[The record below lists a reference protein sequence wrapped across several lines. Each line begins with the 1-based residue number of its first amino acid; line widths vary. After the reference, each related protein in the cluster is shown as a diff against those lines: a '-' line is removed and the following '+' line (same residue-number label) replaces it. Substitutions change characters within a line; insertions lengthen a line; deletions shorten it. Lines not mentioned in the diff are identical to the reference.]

1 MCVTLLIGWC
11 IWTCSVSVRDCLS
24 TLSWNVR
31 CLFSVWLWIFFFS
44 FHQSYGIAKSSGQ
57 PLWLPLMN
65 QQLSVIYFFLYLV
78 SLTVLSVSDIQI
90 THEMWETLD
99 TVYLTVYLPQGMKSD
114 LYHNLRNLLLRF
126 FYESLKNLLD
136 NEELISFM
144 TIIFVIWVSCF

>member
-57 PLWLPLMN
+57 PLWLPLLN
-65 QQLSVIYFFLYLV
+65 QQLSAIYFFLYLV

-90 THEMWETLD
+90 THETWETLD
-99 TVYLTVYLPQGMKSD
+99 TVYLTDSVFATGNEVWSLLQLKKFVAQVFLWIFKKSA
-114 LYHNLRNLLLRF
+114 
-126 FYESLKNLLD
+126 
-136 NEELISFM
+136 
-144 TIIFVIWVSCF
+144 W